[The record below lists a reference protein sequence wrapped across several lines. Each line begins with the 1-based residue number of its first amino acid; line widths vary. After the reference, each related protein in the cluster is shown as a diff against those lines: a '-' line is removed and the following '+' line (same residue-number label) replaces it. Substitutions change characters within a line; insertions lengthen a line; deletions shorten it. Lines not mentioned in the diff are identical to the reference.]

1 MKRCKNCRAKTTPTY
16 GRCTQ
21 CGYLIEPIR
30 TEDYIEESNAV
41 PSGGSAQKVIWKLNA
56 IPKWLIAI
64 AFLVSLIPIL
74 PATLVFMI
82 FLHYLDRWG
91 ISDALWGMFLIEI
104 LSFVIVLSIYG
115 ALFKL
120 WCEIILPTIRS
131 KFGG

>member
-1 MKRCKNCRAKTTPTY
+1 MTPSY

-21 CGYLIEPIR
+21 CGYLMEPMD
-30 TEDYIEESNAV
+30 TTNDTQEPGDYS
-41 PSGGSAQKVIWKLNA
+41 SGTPAPKVSWKLNA

-64 AFLVSLIPIL
+64 AFLVSLIPVL
-74 PATLVFMI
+74 PATIFFMD

-91 ISDALWGMFLIEI
+91 ISDALWGMFLIQI
-104 LSFVIVLSIYG
+104 LSLVIALAIYG

-120 WCEIILPTIRS
+120 WCEIILPAIRS